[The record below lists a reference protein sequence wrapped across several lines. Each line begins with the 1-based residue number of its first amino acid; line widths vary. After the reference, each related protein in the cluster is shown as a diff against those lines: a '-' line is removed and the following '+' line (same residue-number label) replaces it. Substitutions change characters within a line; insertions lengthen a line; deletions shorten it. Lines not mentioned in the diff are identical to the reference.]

1 MVVQGTQSQMKAT
14 RKQTR
19 TNATPGFAIEIK
31 DDSELCGGMLI
42 AEMEG
47 GSYEPIGLVISV
59 NEAIEIAQGDM
70 RHRMKQ
76 LERGGTPACPEEYV
90 VWARGVDG
98 DCKVAKRF
106 MP

>member
-1 MVVQGTQSQMKAT
+1 MVLQGTQTIMKNT
-14 RKQTR
+14 RIQTR
-19 TNATPGFAIEIK
+19 TNVTPGFAIEIK
-31 DDSELCGGMLI
+31 NDTELCGGMLI

-47 GSYEPIGLVISV
+47 GGYEPVGLVISV
-59 NEAIEIAQGDM
+59 NEAIEIGQGDM
-70 RHRMKQ
+70 RYRMKQ
-76 LERGGTPACPEEYV
+76 LDGVGTPACPEVYV